1 MTKQC
6 DLIIDNVR
14 IASMQKNDNAYGI
27 IPDSSVSI
35 KNGKILA
42 IFDGSATSYQS
53 DIRYD
58 GENKWLLPGF
68 IDWHTRLVY
77 GGNRANE
84 FEQRLQG
91 KTYTEIAQQ
100 GGGIQGTVNATR
112 EASEK
117 ELLVGAIKRAA
128 RLVEE
133 GVTCIEVKSGYGL
146 DLHTELKML
155 KVAKQIA
162 ENLPVSIVT
171 TYLGAHTV
179 PKE

>member
-6 DLIIDNVR
+6 DVVINNVR
-14 IASMQKNDNAYGI
+14 IASMQKTGNPYGI
-27 IPDSSVSI
+27 LTESSVAL
-35 KNGKILA
+35 KDGAVLD
-42 IFDGSATSYQS
+42 IFDASQESYLANE
-53 DIRYD
+53 RCD

-68 IDWHTRLVY
+68 IDCHTHLVY
-77 GGNRANE
+77 GGNRASE

-91 KTYTEIAQQ
+91 KTYTQIAEQ

-112 EASEK
+112 VASAQT
-117 ELLVGAIKRAA
+117 LLTNAIKRAS

-146 DLHTELKML
+146 DMHTELKML

-162 ENLPVSIVT
+162 E
-171 TYLGAHTV
+171 H
-179 PKE
+179 